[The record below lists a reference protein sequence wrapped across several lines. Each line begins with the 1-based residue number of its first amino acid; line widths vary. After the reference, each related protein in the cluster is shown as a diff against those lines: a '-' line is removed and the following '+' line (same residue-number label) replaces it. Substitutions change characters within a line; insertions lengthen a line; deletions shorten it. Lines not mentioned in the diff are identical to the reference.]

1 MDSPV
6 NDGGARALSRL
17 PVQDRPRPRIRGLAT
32 AIALEAQEL
41 DAGLYTLW
49 TGRQL
54 ATAIGDML
62 EVYGR
67 LVGEE
72 RLGRE
77 DAAYRVAI
85 QARMLINRGSGT
97 PTEMVRL
104 LRLLAPEPLVL
115 TLTER
120 FPAGVAL
127 AVSNGTLAQPAAVHA
142 ALQSARPA
150 GVGLRLSYQ
159 AFPDAERFVTAG
171 GVGLGFAGPAA
182 DYVGPRE
189 VVRAQGVTITNVQC
203 ITMPPTGA
211 ELPIITVTGPVP
223 AGLAGNIRLTVID
236 DTGNKQIEWYGNG
249 GGNDAYGN
257 SSGTP
262 MLPAP
267 QPLVDENVD
276 GGGPVGLSVTWQEIG
291 APYALDE
298 SFTFD
303 LGFATSSAP
312 TLADAGTVSFT
323 GKVRVEVAAGAPGYT
338 FRYWMGSAAVRTVA
352 MVRGTAVSLLKG
364 DGTASGLTVTW
375 PNVATH
381 YPMAS
386 WAWQVLAAN
395 PVVGGRFVY
404 LLGG

>member
-17 PVQDRPRPRIRGLAT
+17 PVQDRPRPRMRGLAT

-54 ATAIGDML
+54 ATAVGDML
-62 EVYGR
+62 DVYGR

-159 AFPDAERFVTAG
+159 TFPDAERFVTAG
-171 GVGLGFAGPAA
+171 GVGLGFAGPVA

-189 VVRAQGVTITNVQC
+189 VVRAQGVTITNVVDESS
-203 ITMPPTGA
+203 PLSGG
-211 ELPIITVTGPVP
+211 ELPRFTVTGVVP
-223 AGLAGNIRLTVID
+223 ETLVGQIWFECTG
-236 DTGNKQIEWYGNG
+236 DTGLKEFIWYGADAFNT
-249 GGNDAYGN
+249 AYGN
-257 SSGTP
+257 NSGLP
-262 MLPAP
+262 MVTGGPV
-267 QPLVDENVD
+267 PLTDENVVE
-276 GGGPVGLSVTWQEIG
+276 GPVGISVTWEEIG
-291 APYALDE
+291 APYSVGEAW
-298 SFTFD
+298 SAMVNFV
-303 LGFATSSAP
+303 TSSAP

-323 GKVRVEVAAGAPGYT
+323 GQVRVEVAAGAPGYT